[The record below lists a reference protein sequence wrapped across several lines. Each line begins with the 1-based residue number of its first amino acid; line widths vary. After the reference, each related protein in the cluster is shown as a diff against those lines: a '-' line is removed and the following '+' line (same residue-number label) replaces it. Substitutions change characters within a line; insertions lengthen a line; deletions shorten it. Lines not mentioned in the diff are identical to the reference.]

1 MYLSVDYS
9 LLAASITKTE
19 ALDLDLSVP
28 ASDIELAK
36 QTTTTRVYLDFKVFT
51 STGLTS
57 DQSVQ
62 IFNVFGNDIQ

>member
-28 ASDIELAK
+28 ASDIKLAK
-36 QTTTTRVYLDFKVFT
+36 QTTTTRIYLDFKVFT

>member
-1 MYLSVDYS
+1 MYLSIDYS
-9 LLAASITKTE
+9 FLAASITKTE

-36 QTTTTRVYLDFKVFT
+36 QTTTTRIYLDFKVFT